1 MIAEPWYDKR
11 FSEVMVT
18 PAMLIAFTFKAKP
31 GKEQEFETLLDNP
44 ESGLAIAKALGAKRN
59 TLFLGNGRMIR
70 IFEFPEGVKP
80 SMTLT
85 ELAQKDSKVKEF
97 LRKLS
102 AVIED
107 GFDVDNLQTM
117 DEFNK
122 RHSLKLA
129 YDVRA

>member
-18 PAMLIAFTFKAKP
+18 PAMLIAFTFNAKP
-31 GKEQEFETLLDNP
+31 GKEQEFETLLNNP

-80 SMTLT
+80 NMTLT

-122 RHSLKLA
+122 RASVKLV